1 MTDADRAR
9 QAVKILLDGR
19 DPVSEMAVF
28 MVTLEHAVAL
38 ALLVAMNLNHHKAV
52 QMLNEG
58 LVPGVES
65 RLAIHAAKGKTK

>member
-38 ALLVAMNLNHHKAV
+38 ALLVAMNLDHRKAV

-58 LVPGVES
+58 LVPGVEN
-65 RLAIHAAKGKTK
+65 RLAIHASKRPTE

>member
-1 MTDADRAR
+1 MTDAERAR

-38 ALLVAMNLNHHKAV
+38 ALLVAMKLDDRKAA

-65 RLAIHAAKGKTK
+65 RLAIHAAKVKSK